1 MCVSVKAPAPP
12 PMPEPAPATPP
23 PVTQT
28 VQGSARP
35 AGYSESGGRSRT
47 ASGFDRRRTGNKLE
61 NTYYRWSIIN
71 GNL

>member
-1 MCVSVKAPAPP
+1 MCVSVKPPAPP

-35 AGYSESGGRSRT
+35 AGYSESGGRSTT
-47 ASGFDRRRTGNKLE
+47 ASGFDRRRTGSSNL
-61 NTYYRWSIIN
+61 RIPII
-71 GNL
+71 GGL